1 MQRRNIT
8 KNTDILK
15 VLLLELAVEVEA
27 LVILQTQVAQAVLV
41 HLAVAG
47 QAEALT
53 VAVPLEVGNFSK
65 KLSVILQ
72 RALFF
77 CSRCNIIVVGKE
89 DIYCGIV

>member
-41 HLAVAG
+41 HLVVAG
-47 QAEALT
+47 QAVALT
-53 VAVPLEVGNFSK
+53 VVVLLEVGNLLKSS
-65 KLSVILQ
+65 L
-72 RALFF
+72 
-77 CSRCNIIVVGKE
+77 
-89 DIYCGIV
+89 